1 MIVVASWLEQSMTRG
16 ILTSRY
22 PKEAASDDEVP
33 PTGRPPLPV
42 GGPAPGP
49 RARDSCPVGAI
60 SDTEVD
66 QGKCIRCARCVAAGL
81 TFTGPVEA
89 ATRSRSDLMRL
100 SDGPAP
106 SPGSPPPLASL
117 GRSLHVFLVDV
128 GSCNACNLEVLAL
141 ANPYYDA
148 QRLGIFFTN
157 SPRHADVL
165 LVVGVPTPEM
175 VEPLRRAYE
184 ALPGP
189 KAVVAV
195 GACPISGGA
204 FAGVHDLAPS
214 LEGIVPVDVFLP
226 GCPPPPVA
234 ILDALLKLNGRDR
247 AARGGR

>member
-1 MIVVASWLEQSMTRG
+1 MIVVPSWIQQSASRG

-22 PKEAASDDEVP
+22 PKDAAADEEVS

-42 GGPAPGP
+42 AGVASLPA
-49 RARDSCPVGAI
+49 ARDSCPVGAI
-60 SDTEVD
+60 SDTAVD

-89 ATRSRSDLMRL
+89 ATRSRDDLLRI
-100 SDGPAP
+100 SSGPVP
-106 SPGSPPPLASL
+106 SPAAPPPLARL
-117 GRSLHVFLVDV
+117 GRSLHLFLVDV

-141 ANPYYDA
+141 ANPYYDV
-148 QRLGIFFTN
+148 QRLGLFFTN

-175 VEPLRRAYE
+175 AEPLRRAYE

-204 FAGVHDLAPS
+204 FAGAPGLVPGLA
-214 LEGIVPVDVFLP
+214 EIVPVDVFVP
-226 GCPPPPVA
+226 GCPPSPTA
-234 ILDALLKLNGRDR
+234 ILDAILKLNGRDR
-247 AARGGR
+247 AARGGP